1 MNETIQLAFEDHGVT
16 LADTS
21 SRRIHGRACSY
32 MERANP
38 NTRDELMIAP
48 GALKPNKTFGVW
60 LDLGH
65 DPKRLLASYPSGG
78 MKLFDTSTH
87 LDIEATIRP
96 GPDGDEAVSL
106 IQHGL
111 KGLSVEFEV
120 KSWGQH
126 EGVRLVKEAT
136 LNAVALVR
144 SPAIRSA
151 HLLQE
156 DAGTYMLEDLRVELK
171 KSGNKIAGLFPYDAL
186 SVISDRDPV
195 RKERILQRAFRW
207 SVENP
212 EQAIHLLYGRGGAG
226 WNNPLAIRSAK
237 SDPFLGA
244 LRLIE
249 DSKGV
254 QFEAAVTDE
263 FFKID
268 WMRNAYF
275 ALQKGLVRGVSPGY
289 RVPPASAVPDA
300 VSLVEEVG
308 NPGVFIR
315 QVKEANLYSLNLVT
329 RPSFAGTE
337 AIATG
342 AGPAAGTIRQSARP
356 KRVIMVM

>member
-1 MNETIQLAFEDHGVT
+1 
-16 LADTS
+16 
-21 SRRIHGRACSY
+21 
-32 MERANP
+32 ME
-38 NTRDELMIAP
+38 
-48 GALKPNKTFGVW
+48 
-60 LDLGH
+60 
-65 DPKRLLASYPSGG
+65 G
-78 MKLFDTSTH
+78 MKLIDTDTH

-96 GPDGDEAVSL
+96 GQIGDEAVSL

-111 KGLSVEFEV
+111 RGLSVEFEV
-120 KSWGQH
+120 RSWGVH
-126 EGVRLVKEAT
+126 EGVRLVKDAV

-151 HLLQE
+151 HLLAEE
-156 DAGTYMLEDLRVELK
+156 DSGIYELVDAHFQLK
-171 KSGNKIAGLFPYDAL
+171 KSGNMFKGMFPYDAL